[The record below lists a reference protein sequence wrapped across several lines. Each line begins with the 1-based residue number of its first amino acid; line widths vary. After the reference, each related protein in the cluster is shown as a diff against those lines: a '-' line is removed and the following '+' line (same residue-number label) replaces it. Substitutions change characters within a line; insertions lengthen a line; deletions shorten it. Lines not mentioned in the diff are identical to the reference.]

1 MDFLH
6 FLNGQPFEWDET
18 KAEENLAKHSIS
30 FETACEVFFD
40 PLARVGNT
48 SGEDEPREALIG
60 LPHDSFRLLFVVHIE
75 RHGKTIRIISARK
88 ATSHERRLYEEC

>member
-1 MDFLH
+1 MDIRH
-6 FLNGQPFEWDET
+6 FHNGHPFEWDET

-40 PLARVGNT
+40 PLALVGDA
-48 SGEDEPREALIG
+48 SSEDESREALIG

-75 RHGKTIRIISARK
+75 RHGKAIRIISARK
-88 ATSHERRLYEEC
+88 ATSHERRLYEEG